1 MYITTAK
8 VNQWLHSLHTSHKR
22 EKMCYLP
29 RGFGQVIIQ
38 NKFQMN
44 IVECSSRSALRAAA
58 SSQCCQLHVSRMS
71 SLEAPQL
78 VERRRRFVFRWKR
91 SVAGSRAQT
100 PLRFRLRL
108 CRTSQWQV
116 LNSKSYTRYFSA
128 GPSPKFSSGSCT
140 IRLTF
145 VKHVVS
151 VVQVFGFESAHGVG
165 PRT

>member
-1 MYITTAK
+1 MDAAIRSRTGPHRGVANSCGPARDLRPRSALSFVLLGGRTRPSRSLFSMYITTAK

-78 VERRRRFVFRWKR
+78 VDRRRRVIFRWKR
-91 SVAGSRAQT
+91 FVAGSRAQT
-100 PLRFRLRL
+100 PLRF
-108 CRTSQWQV
+108 
-116 LNSKSYTRYFSA
+116 
-128 GPSPKFSSGSCT
+128 G
-140 IRLTF
+140 
-145 VKHVVS
+145 
-151 VVQVFGFESAHGVG
+151 
-165 PRT
+165 